1 MSTQKSLKEIPGVKY
16 KAVLSNRIYL
26 TRTKELHDKLIEE
39 LTYIL
44 PPKQPGMM
52 NEYYCDVTRIN
63 DKVLTIPIGRID
75 LIPEHYEI
83 EDKRIHVP
91 VNFPK
96 FKFDLRKSQAEIV
109 EDITD
114 SCLIEAN
121 PSWGKTF
128 TGIAI
133 ACKLKQKTLVVVH
146 TAKLRAQWMEEVE
159 KTLGIKAGEVG
170 GGKNNT
176 KPHIVIATMQSLRN
190 NMEEVRANYGLV
202 LLDEVHHLPATVFK
216 GIIDACRA
224 RYKIGLSATHWRK
237 DGKHVMLADYTGK
250 TMYNPVDENKVQAQ
264 IVVMNTGI
272 PFSSNAHTP
281 WALRVNELMARPD
294 YMNLVLN
301 LSNAQVKRGYK
312 VLTVAD
318 RVEFLE
324 SCGDLTPNS
333 QVIAGTTT
341 RDTVDLD
348 TYDIVFGTG
357 KIFSE
362 GVNYPELSCLVMA
375 QVINNRALL
384 KQLIGRIERP
394 YDGKMQ
400 PEAIDL
406 VLDGKTAKHQAAQRI
421 NFYANEGYKVRY
433 I

>member
-1 MSTQKSLKEIPGVKY
+1 MSTQKDSKKILGVKY

-39 LTYIL
+39 LTYVL
-44 PPKQPGMM
+44 PPKQPGMP
-52 NEYYCDVTRIN
+52 NDYYCDVTRIN
-63 DKVLTIPIGRID
+63 DNVLTIPIGRID

-91 VNFPK
+91 VKFPA
-96 FKFDLRKSQAEIV
+96 FKFELRQAQAEIV
-109 EDITD
+109 ADINE

-133 ACKLKQKTLVVVH
+133 ACALGEKTLVVVH
-146 TAKLRAQWMEEVE
+146 TAKLRQQWIEEVG

-176 KPHIVIATMQSLRN
+176 RPQIVIATMQSLRN
-190 NMEEVRANYGLV
+190 NMEDVRAKYGLV
-202 LLDEVHHLPATVFK
+202 LLDEVHHLPASVFK

-237 DGKHVMLADYTGK
+237 DGKHVMLRDYTGLK
-250 TMYNPVDENKVQAQ
+250 LYTPKDENKVQAEI
-264 IVVMNTGI
+264 IVINTGI

-281 WALRVNELMARPD
+281 WALRVNELMQRED
-294 YMNLVLN
+294 YMDLVVR
-301 LSNAQVKRGYK
+301 LSKAQVRRGYK
-312 VLTVAD
+312 VLTIAD

-324 SCGDLTPNS
+324 TCGDLTNDS

-341 RDTVDLD
+341 KDDVDLD
-348 TYDIVFGTG
+348 TYDIIYGTG

-362 GVNYPELSCLVMA
+362 GVNYPELSSLIMA

-384 KQLIGRIERP
+384 KQLIGRIERV

-406 VLDGKTAKHQAAQRI
+406 VLEGRTAKNQAAQRI
-421 NFYANEGYKVRY
+421 NFYANEGYKIRY